1 MGNFVKQ
8 NPQTYADILNSHI
21 ANNTVEHKRTI
32 VRTIQIMGIF
42 DEDADSDNYL
52 DNEEI
57 VDTPVVNKIIDL
69 TNSETDTTTETD
81 SVQINMISTTKRD
94 TDEILSLSHKITTSK
109 YKVVPVNIH
118 SIEDDK
124 LDRMSYDADLYDG
137 NIASYNVTKDTS
149 TKQSIPE
156 LNKLSLYDINC
167 FISNNKTI
175 HHK

>member
-57 VDTPVVNKIIDL
+57 VDTPVVK
-69 TNSETDTTTETD
+69 
-81 SVQINMISTTKRD
+81 
-94 TDEILSLSHKITTSK
+94 
-109 YKVVPVNIH
+109 
-118 SIEDDK
+118 
-124 LDRMSYDADLYDG
+124 
-137 NIASYNVTKDTS
+137 
-149 TKQSIPE
+149 
-156 LNKLSLYDINC
+156 
-167 FISNNKTI
+167 
-175 HHK
+175 